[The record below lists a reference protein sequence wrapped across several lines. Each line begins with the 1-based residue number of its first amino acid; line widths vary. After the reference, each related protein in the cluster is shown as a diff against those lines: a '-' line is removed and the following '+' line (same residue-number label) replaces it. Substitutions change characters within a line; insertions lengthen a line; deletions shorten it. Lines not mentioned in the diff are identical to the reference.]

1 MKRTSGGRRCA
12 KYVGSSRR
20 SKKRKRRKSYRGYGK
35 PVRVFSG
42 FGKLGIGVD
51 AIAPPMVGGGVTMAT
66 SLLLRAF
73 VPPVPKEGEPKVDNE
88 GNVIPHWAFKYSGLI
103 GAGAGSL
110 ASAALIPFA
119 GWGGFVS
126 GVITSALAGGTAQ
139 MYNYVV
145 SKKKG
150 YYQYRGMVAMQPRYY
165 GRGWKPYGAQRSPM
179 YAKNYRGMRG
189 YGAIGTTPTQR
200 RFALPGRGVQ
210 SIPQEVLNAV
220 NVSAFGGRPA
230 TLGTQV

>member
-1 MKRTSGGRRCA
+1 MRCA
-12 KYVGSSRR
+12 KYSGYGR
-20 SKKRKRRKSYRGYGK
+20 SKKRKRRKSYRGYGR

-73 VPPVPKEGEPKVDNE
+73 VPPIPKEGEPKTDPE
-88 GNVIPHWAFKYSGLI
+88 TGEVIPHWAFRFSGLL
-103 GAGAGSL
+103 GAGAGAL
-110 ASAALIPFA
+110 ASAALIPWA

-126 GVITSALAGGTAQ
+126 GVLTSALAGGTAQ

-165 GRGWKPYGAQRSPM
+165 GRPGYGQARWKPYGAVRSPK
-179 YAKNYRGMRG
+179 YAQNYKGMRG
-189 YGAIGTTPTQR
+189 YGAIGALPTQR

-220 NVSAFGGRPA
+220 NVSAFGGRTA
-230 TLGTQV
+230 TMGTVI